1 MPVPMELARR
11 VRIAPLMAPFRM
23 GPKVRCKN
31 GFFYV
36 MVFIVVIPRTYSLDI
51 NDSIF
56 YYVRYS
62 SVILINLL

>member
-1 MPVPMELARR
+1 MPVPMELARS
-11 VRIAPLMAPFRM
+11 VRIAPRMAPFRM

-36 MVFIVVIPRTYSLDI
+36 TVFIDVSPYTYSVVIK
-51 NDSIF
+51 DSIF